1 MVEITL
7 PIVLQIIQ
15 TVSIS
20 LGIIYYL
27 FNMRN
32 TQKARRSEALYR
44 FLETRTQESVALKYA
59 FVQNLDWEDY
69 DDYQNKYGRVANHEA
84 WAKIWSL
91 LVEYDDIGL
100 MVKRG
105 IMDIEDLYELSGR
118 SIPSLWKKFQPIIEE
133 QRKRG
138 DSNSMDW
145 FQYLV
150 EEMYKVSKR
159 RGDNLLNDLY

>member
-1 MVEITL
+1 
-7 PIVLQIIQ
+7 
-15 TVSIS
+15 
-20 LGIIYYL
+20 
-27 FNMRN
+27 
-32 TQKARRSEALYR
+32 
-44 FLETRTQESVALKYA
+44 VALKYA

-133 QRKRG
+133 QDVQGKQEERG
-138 DSNSMDW
+138 
-145 FQYLV
+145 QP
-150 EEMYKVSKR
+150 SK
-159 RGDNLLNDLY
+159 